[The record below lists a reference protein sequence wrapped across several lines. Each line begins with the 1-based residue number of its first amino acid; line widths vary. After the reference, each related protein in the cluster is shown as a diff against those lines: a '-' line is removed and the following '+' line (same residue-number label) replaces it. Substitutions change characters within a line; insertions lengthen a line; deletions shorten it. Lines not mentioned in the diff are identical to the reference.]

1 MLSIR
6 HISRVNSAES
16 ILLLYI
22 LLTVWRF
29 DNMVTIT
36 PEAEK
41 FITDLLEKNQKT
53 GYGIKIY
60 VAGFACSGPQFGM
73 SFQEKEA
80 EGDII
85 DETAK
90 DFKMYYDDETKKELD
105 ECVIEFID
113 DPNFGTGL
121 TIRNPN
127 FNGCAS
133 CGGGCH

>member
-1 MLSIR
+1 
-6 HISRVNSAES
+6 
-16 ILLLYI
+16 
-22 LLTVWRF
+22 
-29 DNMVTIT
+29 MVTIT
-36 PEAEK
+36 EEAEK
-41 FITDLLEKNQKT
+41 FITDLLDKNQKT

-73 SFQEKEA
+73 SFQEKEQD
-80 EGDII
+80 GDII
-85 DETAK
+85 DSTAK
-90 DFKMYYDDETKKELD
+90 GFKMYYDEETKKELD